1 MTRLRV
7 VRRNSEIY
15 IEDEVNAPVI
25 VPVSNAEVKPHQV
38 YEGLLAKGLLLPSRE
53 DFLYVLMQVIYR
65 GEDFEV
71 VLSPAS
77 A

>member
-1 MTRLRV
+1 MSTLRV

-15 IEDEVNAPVI
+15 FEDESKAPVI

-38 YEGLLAKGLLLPSRE
+38 YERLMARGLSLPSKE

-65 GEDFEV
+65 KEDFEV
-71 VLSPAS
+71 TLS
-77 A
+77 